1 MCFAY
6 PARMRRTGADEV
18 VVTFRNLP
26 DCLTSG
32 SNEEE
37 ALIEAKDALEEAI
50 VGRMNRNGA
59 RKTKRCRSPFPRR
72 YDGVAAK

>member
-32 SNEEE
+32 
-37 ALIEAKDALEEAI
+37 IE
-50 VGRMNRNGA
+50 
-59 RKTKRCRSPFPRR
+59 
-72 YDGVAAK
+72 